1 MKNIVLMLLFCLSS
15 FSFAGHE
22 IGNGGHILKCE
33 DGSYELYDLFYIKK
47 FWNTF
52 PTPPVGIE
60 SEYEMVE
67 SYIEPLKEF
76 YPQLH
81 KKFSLAL
88 EHFKVGLQF
97 ENELVFG
104 NSGDIG
110 TVFGKKG
117 CEILQIAVQQY
128 DPVFDQTRFFVDR
141 ELYTKL
147 NIFNRSALIIHELI
161 YYVMKYESAQNV
173 RLFNYALL
181 NDRFSVTTLKYQ
193 MNLFKNLNFN
203 SVVFKSI
210 PIQIN
215 EDMVF
220 DDRGNLL
227 EAKTVKGSK
236 FVFDFFEFYLT
247 GGRVYFYRNAKPK
260 EVIVELRFPIFYE
273 KEYLLPG
280 FYKLLFDEEGSL
292 LKIDQDLF

>member
-15 FSFAGHE
+15 LTFAGHE
-22 IGNGGHILKCE
+22 IGNGGHILKCD
-33 DGSYELYDLFYIKK
+33 DGSYEIYDLFYIKK

-52 PTPPVGIE
+52 PTPPSDSA
-60 SEYEMVE
+60 SEYKMVE

-76 YPQLH
+76 YPELH
-81 KKFSLAL
+81 KMFDTAL

-128 DPVFDQTRFFVDR
+128 DPVFDRTRFFVDR

-147 NIFNRSALIIHELI
+147 DTFNRSVLIIHELI
-161 YYVMKYESAQNV
+161 YYVMKYENAQKV
-173 RLFNYALL
+173 RLFNYAFL
-181 NDRFSVTTLKYQ
+181 NDMFSITTIKYQ
-193 MNLFKNLNFN
+193 MNLFKNLNIE

-220 DDRGNLL
+220 DEKGNLL
-227 EAKTVKGSK
+227 EAKSVKGRK
-236 FVFDFFEFYLT
+236 IEFEFFEFYLS
-247 GGRVYFYRNAKPK
+247 GGRIYFYNNASPK
-260 EVIVELRFPIFYE
+260 EVIAELRFPIFYE

-280 FYKLLFDEEGSL
+280 YYKLHFDKDARL
-292 LKIDQDLF
+292 IKIDQDLF